1 MKTSELRQK
10 FLKFFESKGHT
21 IVRSSS
27 LVPHDDPTLLF
38 TNAGMNQFKDVFLGF
53 DKRPYNRATTAQKCV
68 RAGGKHNDL
77 ENVGYTARHHTFFEM
92 MGNFSFGDYFKRD
105 AIHFAWEFLTSPEWL
120 NLPKDKLLATVYA
133 EDDEAY
139 NIWLNEIGMPAE
151 RIVRIGDNK
160 GAKYASDNFWQMGD
174 TGPCGPCSEIFYD
187 HGEEIWGGIPGSPEE
202 DGDRWIEIWNCVF
215 MQFNR
220 DEQGNMNPL
229 PKPSVDTGM
238 GLERM
243 AAVMQHVH
251 SNYEIDLFQ
260 DLLKAV
266 ARETGAPF
274 SMDEPSLKVIAD
286 HIRSCS
292 FLIADGV
299 MPSNEGRGYV
309 LRRIIRRAVRHGYK
323 LGQKRAFFYK
333 LVPDLV
339 KAMGDAYPEL
349 KEKQAQIMEALR
361 GEEIRFAQT
370 LETGMALLDN
380 KLQIPLVTKI
390 FNQIDKTI
398 KELLQPLKA
407 TEIFSFLKQHK
418 SLSDLVT
425 YKVDTKGVM
434 TIFEPFGYKAADD
447 SQVVIPKL
455 SEPKFVDQ
463 LDGEV
468 IFKLYDTY
476 GFPYDL
482 TADICRERNVKMDEE
497 GFNREMEAQRAR
509 ARAAQNFKANAQ
521 LDYTG
526 ADTEFTGY
534 EKRSQ
539 DTKIIALYKGSE
551 AVDELQAGEAGVV
564 VLEQTPFYAESGGQ
578 VGDVGFIFAG
588 ENRFRVEDTQKIKA
602 AVHGQFGA
610 VVSGRLKVGDAVS
623 AEIDNDIRDSIMRNH
638 SVTHLMH
645 KALRDVL
652 GTHVEQKGSL
662 QNAELTRFDIS
673 HPQGISA
680 EEIAEVERRVNAAI
694 IANVPVKVE
703 TMSIEDAQKSGA
715 VMLFGEKYGD
725 FVRVIT
731 MGDYSIELCGGTHV
745 ARTGDIGFFKIISEG
760 GIAAGIR
767 RVEAI
772 TGLAA
777 LAWAQNQESLMKNI
791 IAEVKAQTEK
801 DVLAK
806 IQANAANAKALEK
819 ELAKAKAEL
828 AVHAGAKLLDN
839 AKDLGAAKLVAAQ
852 IEADA
857 AALREIVTDLTGK
870 SDNAVILLAAV
881 NDGKVSLCAGVSKPL
896 TNKVKAGDLVKFAA
910 EQVGGKGGGRP
921 DLAQAG
927 GTDASQVGTML
938 DSAESWVREKL

>member
-10 FLKFFESKGHT
+10 FLKFFETKGHT
-21 IVRSSS
+21 VVHSSS

-53 DKRPYNRATTAQKCV
+53 DKRPYSRATTAQKCV

-120 NLPKDKLLATVYA
+120 NIPKEKLLATVYA

-274 SMDEPSLKVIAD
+274 SMEEPSLKVIAD

-299 MPSNEGRGYV
+299 LPSNEGRGYV

-323 LGQKRAFFYK
+323 LGQSKPFFHK
-333 LVPDLV
+333 LVADLV
-339 KAMGDAYPEL
+339 KEMGDAYPEL
-349 KEKQAQIMEALR
+349 KEKQAQIEEALKN
-361 GEEIRFAQT
+361 EESRFAQT
-370 LETGMALLDN
+370 LETGMALLEN
-380 KLQIPLVTKI
+380 AL
-390 FNQIDKTI
+390 
-398 KELLQPLKA
+398 A
-407 TEIFSFLKQHK
+407 
-418 SLSDLVT
+418 
-425 YKVDTKGVM
+425 KGS
-434 TIFEPFGYKAADD
+434 K
-447 SQVVIPKL
+447 K
-455 SEPKFVDQ
+455 
-463 LDGEV
+463 LDGEI

-482 TADICRERNVKMDEE
+482 TADICRERNIELDEA
-497 GFNREMEAQRAR
+497 GFEREMEAQRAR
-509 ARAAQNFKANAQ
+509 ARAAQSFKANAQ
-521 LDYTG
+521 LPYDG
-526 ADTEFTGY
+526 QDTEFKGY
-534 EKRSQ
+534 SERQTESKVL
-539 DTKIIALYKGSE
+539 ALYKDGE
-551 AVDELQAGEAGVV
+551 QVNELNEGDEGAVVIDF
-564 VLEQTPFYAESGGQ
+564 TPFYAESGGQ
-578 VGDVGFIFAG
+578 VGDVGYIFAG
-588 ENRFRVEDTQKIKA
+588 ENRFEVRDTQKIKA
-602 AVHGQFGA
+602 AVFGQFG
-610 VVSGRLKVGDAVS
+610 VQTSGRLKVGDSVTAKVDD
-623 AEIDNDIRDSIMRNH
+623 EIRNANMRNH
-638 SVTHLMH
+638 SATHLMH

-652 GTHVEQKGSL
+652 GEHVEQKGSL
-662 QNAELTRFDIS
+662 VTAESTRFDIS
-673 HPQGISA
+673 HPQAVTA
-680 EEIAEVERRVNAAI
+680 EEIAEVERRVNEAILANVAVNAAI
-694 IANVPVKVE
+694 
-703 TMSIEDAQKSGA
+703 MSMEDAQKTGA
-715 VMLFGEKYGD
+715 MMLFGEKYGD
-725 FVRVIT
+725 EVRVLQ
-731 MGDYSIELCGGTHV
+731 MGGFSTELCGGTHV
-745 ARTGDIGFFKIISEG
+745 SRTGDIGLFKIISEG
-760 GIAAGIR
+760 GIAAGVR
-767 RVEAI
+767 RIEAI
-772 TGLAA
+772 TGLNA
-777 LAWAQNQESLMKNI
+777 LKWAQEQERLVKDI
-791 IAEVKAQTEK
+791 IAETKAQTEK

-806 IQANAANAKALEK
+806 IQAGAAHAKALEK
-819 ELAKAKAEL
+819 ELARAKAEL

-870 SDNAVILLAAV
+870 SEQAIVLLAAV
-881 NDGKVSLCAGVSKPL
+881 NDGKVSLCAGVSKAL
-896 TNKVKAGDLVKFAA
+896 TGKVKAGDLVKFAA

-927 GTDASQVGTML
+927 GTDADKLPEML
-938 DSAESWVREKL
+938 ASAEEWVKAKLA

>member
-1 MKTSELRQK
+1 MTRHLRDIEKIMKTSELRQK
-10 FLKFFESKGHT
+10 FLKFFETKGHT
-21 IVRSSS
+21 VVRSSS

-53 DKRPYNRATTAQKCV
+53 DKRPYSRATTAQKCV

-120 NLPKDKLLATVYA
+120 NIPKDKLLATVYA

-139 NIWLNEIGMPAE
+139 NIWLNEIGMPSE

-266 ARETGAPF
+266 ARETGAAF

-299 MPSNEGRGYV
+299 LPSNEGRGYV

-323 LGQKRAFFYK
+323 LGQSKPFFHK
-333 LVPDLV
+333 LVTDLV
-339 KAMGDAYPEL
+339 KEMGDAYPEL
-349 KEKQAQIMEALR
+349 KEKQAQIEEALKN
-361 GEEIRFAQT
+361 EESRFAQT
-370 LETGMALLDN
+370 LETGMALLEN
-380 KLQIPLVTKI
+380 ALAKGG
-390 FNQIDKTI
+390 KT
-398 KELLQPLKA
+398 
-407 TEIFSFLKQHK
+407 
-418 SLSDLVT
+418 
-425 YKVDTKGVM
+425 
-434 TIFEPFGYKAADD
+434 
-447 SQVVIPKL
+447 
-455 SEPKFVDQ
+455 
-463 LDGEV
+463 LDGEI

-482 TADICRERNVKMDEE
+482 TADICRERNIELDEA
-497 GFNREMEAQRAR
+497 GFEREMEAQRAR
-509 ARAAQNFKANAQ
+509 ARAAQSFKANAQ
-521 LDYTG
+521 LPYDG
-526 ADTEFTGY
+526 QDTEFKGY
-534 EKRSQ
+534 SERQTESKVL
-539 DTKIIALYKGSE
+539 ALYKDGEQVNELNEGDSG
-551 AVDELQAGEAGVV
+551 AVVIDF
-564 VLEQTPFYAESGGQ
+564 TPFYAESGGQ
-578 VGDVGFIFAG
+578 VGDVGYIFSG
-588 ENRFRVEDTQKIKA
+588 ENRFEVRDTQKIKA
-602 AVHGQFGA
+602 AVFGQFG
-610 VVSGRLKVGDAVS
+610 VQTSGRLKVGDSVTAKVDD
-623 AEIDNDIRDSIMRNH
+623 EIRNANMRNH
-638 SVTHLMH
+638 SATHLMH

-652 GTHVEQKGSL
+652 GEHVEQKGSL
-662 QNAELTRFDIS
+662 VTAESTRFDIS
-673 HPQGISA
+673 HPQAVTA
-680 EEIAEVERRVNAAI
+680 EEIAEVERRVNEAILANVAVNAAI
-694 IANVPVKVE
+694 
-703 TMSIEDAQKSGA
+703 MSMEDAQKTGA
-715 VMLFGEKYGD
+715 MMLFGEKYGD
-725 FVRVIT
+725 EVRVLQ
-731 MGDYSIELCGGTHV
+731 MGGFSTELCGGTHV
-745 ARTGDIGFFKIISEG
+745 SRTGDIGLFKIISEG
-760 GIAAGIR
+760 GIAAGVR
-767 RVEAI
+767 RIEAI
-772 TGLAA
+772 TGLNA
-777 LAWAQNQESLMKNI
+777 LKWAQEQERLVKDI
-791 IAEVKAQTEK
+791 IAETKAQTEK

-806 IQANAANAKALEK
+806 IQAGAAHAKALEK
-819 ELAKAKAEL
+819 ELARAKAEL

-870 SDNAVILLAAV
+870 SEQAIVLLAAV
-881 NDGKVSLCAGVSKPL
+881 NDGKVSLCAGVSKAL
-896 TNKVKAGDLVKFAA
+896 TGKVKAGDLVKFAA

-927 GTDASQVGTML
+927 GSDV
-938 DSAESWVREKL
+938 EKLPAMIDSVKDWVSAKLA

>member
-1 MKTSELRQK
+1 MKTTELRQK

-53 DKRPYNRATTAQKCV
+53 DKRPYSRATTAQKCV

-120 NLPKDKLLATVYA
+120 NIPKDKLLATVYA

-139 NIWLNEIGMPAE
+139 NIWLNEIGMPSE

-274 SMDEPSLKVIAD
+274 SMEEPSLKVIAD

-299 MPSNEGRGYV
+299 LPANEGRGYV

-323 LGQKRAFFYK
+323 LGQSKPFFHK
-333 LVPDLV
+333 LVADLV
-339 KAMGDAYPEL
+339 KEMGDAYPEL
-349 KEKQAQIMEALR
+349 KEKQVQIEEALKN
-361 GEEIRFAQT
+361 EESRFAQT
-370 LETGMALLDN
+370 LETGMALLEN
-380 KLQIPLVTKI
+380 ALAKGG
-390 FNQIDKTI
+390 KT
-398 KELLQPLKA
+398 
-407 TEIFSFLKQHK
+407 
-418 SLSDLVT
+418 
-425 YKVDTKGVM
+425 
-434 TIFEPFGYKAADD
+434 
-447 SQVVIPKL
+447 
-455 SEPKFVDQ
+455 
-463 LDGEV
+463 LDGEI

-482 TADICRERNVKMDEE
+482 TADICRERNIELDEA
-497 GFNREMEAQRAR
+497 GFEREMEAQRAR
-509 ARAAQNFKANAQ
+509 ARAAQSFKANAQ
-521 LDYTG
+521 LPYDG
-526 ADTEFTGY
+526 QDTEFKGY
-534 EKRSQ
+534 SERQTESKVL
-539 DTKIIALYKGSE
+539 ALYKDGE
-551 AVDELQAGEAGVV
+551 QVDELNEGDSGAVV
-564 VLEQTPFYAESGGQ
+564 IDFTPFYAESGGQ
-578 VGDVGFIFAG
+578 VGDVGYIFSG
-588 ENRFRVEDTQKIKA
+588 ENRFEVRDTQKIKA
-602 AVHGQFGA
+602 AVFGQFG
-610 VVSGRLKVGDAVS
+610 VQTSGRLKVGDSVTAKVDD
-623 AEIDNDIRDSIMRNH
+623 EIRNANMRNH
-638 SVTHLMH
+638 SATHLMH

-652 GTHVEQKGSL
+652 GEHVEQKGSL
-662 QNAELTRFDIS
+662 VTAESTRFDIS
-673 HPQGISA
+673 HPQAVTA
-680 EEIAEVERRVNAAI
+680 EEIAEVERRVNEAILANVAVNAAI
-694 IANVPVKVE
+694 
-703 TMSIEDAQKSGA
+703 MSMEDAQKTGA
-715 VMLFGEKYGD
+715 MMLFGEKYGD
-725 FVRVIT
+725 EVRVLQ
-731 MGDYSIELCGGTHV
+731 MGGFSTELCGGTHV
-745 ARTGDIGFFKIISEG
+745 SRTGDIGLFKIISEG
-760 GIAAGIR
+760 GIAAGVR
-767 RVEAI
+767 RIEAI
-772 TGLAA
+772 TGLNA
-777 LAWAQNQESLMKNI
+777 LKWTQEQERLVKDI
-791 IAEVKAQTEK
+791 IAETKAQTEK

-806 IQANAANAKALEK
+806 IQAGAAHAKALEK
-819 ELAKAKAEL
+819 ELARAKAEL
-828 AVHAGAKLLDN
+828 AVHAGAKLLDD

-870 SDNAVILLAAV
+870 SEQAIVLLAAV

-896 TNKVKAGDLVKFAA
+896 TGKVKAGDLVKFAA

-927 GTDASQVGTML
+927 GTDAGKLPAVL
-938 DSAESWVREKL
+938 DSVKDWVGAKLV